1 MPGVQA
7 TGGGIT
13 VSTMSYGLLF
23 DIDGVMVTS
32 WQALPGAA
40 DAVAELARREIPRMF
55 LTNTTSRSRAE
66 IAAALGEAGFDV
78 GPKEIL
84 TAAKLTAEYLAAQH
98 PGKKVWVLNQGPI
111 ADDMTRVDLVD
122 DPRQADLIVLG
133 GAGAVFTH
141 EALSTVFERM
151 VTGTPVVAMH
161 RSMTWSTS
169 RGLSIDT
176 GVYLEG
182 LEKATG
188 RKIKAVGKPSPRGF
202 RIACDLM
209 DLDPAQVVMVGD
221 DMHNDVLGAQAAA
234 LTGVLVRTGKF
245 REDALRQL
253 QRDEFGPVPD
263 HILDSLA
270 DLPALLTE
278 LYG

>member
-1 MPGVQA
+1 
-7 TGGGIT
+7 
-13 VSTMSYGLLF
+13 MSYGLLL

-40 DAVAELARREIPRMF
+40 DAVAELARRAIPRMF

-66 IAAALGEAGFDV
+66 IAEALADCGFDV
-78 GPKEIL
+78 APREIL
-84 TAAKLTAEYLAAQH
+84 TAAKPTADYLGSH
-98 PGKKVWVLNQGPI
+98 YPGKTVWVLNQGPI
-111 ADDMTRVDLVD
+111 GEDMTQVNLVD
-122 DPRQADLIVLG
+122 DPARAEVIVLG

-151 VTGTPVVAMH
+151 VSGIPVVAMH
-161 RSMTWSTS
+161 RSMTWSTA
-169 RGLSIDT
+169 RGLAIDT

-182 LEKATG
+182 LEKASG
-188 RKIKAVGKPSPRGF
+188 RRIKAIGKPSPVGF
-202 RIACDLM
+202 RTASELM

-221 DMHNDVLGAQAAA
+221 DMHNDILGAQAAA
-234 LTGVLVRTGKF
+234 LVGVLVRTGKF

-263 HILDSLA
+263 HIIDSLA
-270 DLPALLTE
+270 DLPDLLTR
-278 LYG
+278 LYR